1 MTDTQLLALIFSV
14 LAWLFDHVWHLL
26 FLLWA
31 LFVGLCLY
39 SIAVQLTEIRN
50 LMFTQNV
57 KQEQKE
63 AKERYYQKE

>member
-1 MTDTQLLALIFSV
+1 MTDTQLLALVFGV
-14 LAWLFDHVWHLL
+14 LAWLFDHVWHFL

-39 SIAVQLTEIRN
+39 SIAVHLKEINN